1 MFRCLVLLAL
11 LAVSACG
18 APKHD
23 LAKCHGPLV
32 VMNTDRWRP
41 SAMEIDALDKVC
53 PEEK

>member
-1 MFRCLVLLAL
+1 MFRSLVLLCL
-11 LAVSACG
+11 LTVSAC
-18 APKHD
+18 ASPHN

-32 VMNTDRWRP
+32 VMNTDKWRP